1 MSIAIESIS
10 FSYDQSREAKPL
22 LVDLSLTIQS
32 GERVGIIGRN
42 GSGKTTLAKHMNG
55 LLTPTKGSVSVDGV
69 TLTAAHGYRERKA
82 QRKIV
87 HELHRKVGYLFQFP
101 REQLFG
107 KTVLHDI
114 VNGLKNYGYTEE
126 KAEKLTFDLLERLY
140 LSRDLADRSP
150 LHLSGGEAR
159 KVALAGILAV
169 EPSVLVLDEPTIG
182 LDPQS
187 RIELFS
193 LLEEEQ
199 ERGMT
204 TVIISNSMEDLW
216 DRVDRIIIMDGGRI
230 IADDSSHNILQD
242 KQLLTTA
249 HMVLPGHIAFLRS
262 LEERVG
268 RSFTIP
274 QSGAPMALDSWVG
287 ELAKELKL

>member
-1 MSIAIESIS
+1 MSIVIDTIS
-10 FSYDQSREAKPL
+10 FSYDQGKGSKTVLHE
-22 LVDLSLTIQS
+22 LSLTIQS

-42 GSGKTTLAKHMNG
+42 GSGKTTLAKHING
-55 LLTPTKGSVSVDGV
+55 LLIPSQGSITVDGV
-69 TLTAAHGYRERKA
+69 TLTPARGYRERVQ
-82 QRKIV
+82 QRKTI
-87 HELHRKVGYLFQFP
+87 HTLHQKVGYLFQFP

-107 KTVLHDI
+107 KTVLRDI
-114 VNGLKNYGYTEE
+114 VDGLKNYGYTEE
-126 KAEKLTFDLLERLY
+126 KAQKLTFELLDRLY
-140 LSRDLADRSP
+140 LPRDLADRSP

-182 LDPQS
+182 LDPKS

-216 DRVDRIIIMDGGRI
+216 DRVDRIIVMDGGSI

-242 KQLLTTA
+242 KQLLASA
-249 HMVLPGHIAFLRS
+249 HMVLPGHVAFLRA
-262 LEERVG
+262 LEDRLG
-268 RSFTIP
+268 RTFAIP
-274 QSGAPMALDSWVG
+274 QSGAPIALDSWVG
-287 ELAKELKL
+287 DLERELNL